1 MRITNLHSLRTN
13 VWLLLGVFVAI
24 LILFNTFILVQNQ
37 RTRSVSQEIEEVRLP
52 VSFLAKEVQ
61 SGINQVSANQRGY
74 FSTGVASFAEK
85 RASIWQKTLLPS
97 LEKLADLKP
106 LVSKENQQ
114 RIEELE
120 KVLPE
125 YSILQNEIDQKIKEL
140 LNLKYTDNLDQQVD
154 SVHSIALVER
164 ITAYEVRKAEITQE
178 IVSKVNPIQGLC
190 FELINPLVDDQ
201 KANLTSGVSMVRG
214 GLDKIVIIVAVL
226 SVFGIIVSGVLIW
239 LLLKRINKSINR
251 PTKLLDKL
259 ALGELPDSIEESNDE
274 LNPIIQ
280 SGNNLSKN
288 LTHASQFAQAIGDGN
303 FSFDFQPIGEQD
315 ALGNALIQMRD
326 KLAEVAQTD
335 KKRNWATQGLAE
347 IGGILRKSTEVIDDL
362 YIQVL
367 SYVVKY
373 IEANQG
379 GLFILQN
386 DEETEPYLELVASYA
401 YNKQKFLERNVAIG
415 EGLLGQAYLE
425 KEPILLTEI
434 PQDYINI
441 TSGLGDTNPNC
452 ILIVPLKVNEQVVGM
467 LELASFQ
474 VYDEY
479 QVEFVVKLAES
490 IASAITNIKVNVRT
504 NRLLQEAQ
512 QREEELRAQEEEM
525 RQNMEE
531 LQATQEEMSRVQKEL
546 KAELERRDSSTV
558 SE

>member
-226 SVFGIIVSGVLIW
+226 SVLGIIVSGVLIW

>member
-386 DEETEPYLELVASYA
+386 YEETEPYLELVASYA

-504 NRLLQEAQ
+504 NRLLQAAK

>member
-1 MRITNLHSLRTN
+1 M
-13 VWLLLGVFVAI
+13 WLLLGVFVAI

-85 RASIWQKTLLPS
+85 RASIWQMTLLPS

-178 IVSKVNPIQGLC
+178 IVSKVNPIQGRC

-251 PTKLLDKL
+251 PTKLLDRL

-347 IGGILRKSTEVIDDL
+347 IGGILRKSTEVINDL